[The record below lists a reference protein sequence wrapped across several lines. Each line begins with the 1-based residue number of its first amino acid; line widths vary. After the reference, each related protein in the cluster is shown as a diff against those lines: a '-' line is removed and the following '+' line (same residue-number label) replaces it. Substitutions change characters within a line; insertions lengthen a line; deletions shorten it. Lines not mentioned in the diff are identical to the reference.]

1 MVSSSKIL
9 ISLLEALL
17 AEEVTK
23 SQELPSTLKN
33 ALLEM
38 LKFTKLEDTS
48 LQIFEV
54 KYLFRS
60 IIISY

>member
-9 ISLLEALL
+9 TSLLEALL

-38 LKFTKLEDTS
+38 LKFTKLEATS

-60 IIISY
+60 MIISY